1 MVTFKSF
8 DNIVLDMIQQLRL
21 TQPSLDTKPAT
32 VARDLMVDLQAQQ
45 VSEVY
50 EALREISS
58 LQSIS
63 NVTGQDLTN
72 YASNYGV
79 TRQSGTKAIGTV
91 VFTFKNIDSD
101 ITISAG
107 TLVRTA
113 NGLPFS
119 TVSTISITTSQA
131 NSLRATATRL
141 RDQLNTAGITDE
153 FAVEASVEAN
163 SAGSIGNIASYAIT
177 LTNASDANNITNLS
191 SFTGGSDLESDA
203 ALRSRILAAFA
214 GTNVG
219 TAVGYR
225 SIVLNLASSI
235 DALVVEPGDTL
246 MTRDGTVT
254 VTDSDGTVTVS
265 EPGTG
270 GRVDIYIM
278 GENLQAGTDS
288 FVFNDLSGR
297 GDPTDSN
304 NDFIMG
310 QSSLTADTNLTLN
323 SRRVATLAEGAEV
336 PTQPISNIVS
346 VSGSSSGPNFIEQYT
361 DSADNLQGNYAL
373 IKDTGAAG
381 GSPFGLDKFV
391 WTSDRIE
398 LEGESSVKGEHNSI
412 DELTFTDVLKVGAID
427 QEVQVTNENSTV
439 SSSNRSYVTVNHTPV
454 KTVTRVFN
462 LTTGERYTI
471 LDQNPDGSG
480 DTNTTGRVQI
490 SGRTLPTASDI
501 LQVDYIWVFPHDQYI
516 DFDNFDPRDILDEAQ
531 DSVEWGFSNYI
542 RDEFATAVLDS
553 YNNLTVTTTY
563 PISRILSVNT
573 YETEAAVVSSQS
585 TITVSK
591 AVSNIH
597 SITDT
602 ALSGNPEIYNTS
614 EGDGSYSNLV
624 ITLPTDTIAESG
636 DSATVVYNLV
646 DISEVDGYDV
656 ATALNNVITLNPY
669 TVVSSGTSVRVN
681 YVADFLNLLPT
692 TNIAALPVSTDGFNS
707 FVDVGG
713 YQPVQNVYSG
723 SVVVTNQ
730 RRSPSNLSI
739 TTSNIPDSGTLRVVG
754 TTVNKVTDAVFT
766 STSTSLDFS
775 IPIRVA
781 EGLSTS
787 ATIPTT
793 IYVARIVSLEAVTL
807 STTNE
812 VQSVVTDYDLT
823 NYAIRNSQWD
833 RADAIEQTSLS
844 RTGAVLTS
852 TDTNTGNPIRTG
864 TILRATFYYAK
875 QNDSEDLFYSRN
887 GTAITDKRFGAISS
901 ISRIS
906 GFQNSSGTISG
917 RMLIDSF
924 NQPLANIT
932 YLADYDYTAPKENER
947 ITINFEYNKLIVDA
961 TQAVE
966 ESRPITADVLNKA
979 ATKIELDVE
988 AIIIVLDDFSNKE
1001 TTVRQDVTNN
1011 ISATLNASALGT
1023 TLDESDISANAYNV
1037 AGLDRIRITRFNR
1050 TGVSGTVL
1058 SVIAEKNEYLA
1069 AGTVTVTV
1077 EER

>member
-8 DNIVLDMIQQLRL
+8 DNIVLDMVQQLRL

-32 VARDLMVDLQAQQ
+32 VARDLMIDLQAQQ
-45 VSEVY
+45 VSEIY
-50 EALREISS
+50 EALREIAA

-119 TVSTISITTSQA
+119 TVSAINITTSQA

-141 RDQLNTAGITDE
+141 RDRLNTAGITDE

-163 SAGSIGNIASYAIT
+163 SAGSIGNIASYSIT
-177 LTNASDANNITNLS
+177 LTNASDANNVTNLS
-191 SFTGGSDLESDA
+191 SFTGGSNLESDA

-235 DALVVEPGDTL
+235 DALVVEPGDPL

-254 VTDSDGTVTVS
+254 VVDSNGTVTVS

-278 GENLQAGTDS
+278 GENLQSATDS

-310 QSSLTADTNLTLN
+310 QSSLTADTSLTLN
-323 SRRVATLAEGAEV
+323 SRRVATLSEGAEI
-336 PTQPISNIVS
+336 PTQPVSNIVS
-346 VSGSSSGPNFIEQYT
+346 VSGSSSGPNFVEQYT
-361 DSADNLQGNYAL
+361 DSAGNLQGNYAL
-373 IKDTGAAG
+373 VKDTGAAG

-398 LEGESSVKGEHNSI
+398 LEGESAVKGEYNSI
-412 DELTFTDVLKVGAID
+412 DELTFTDILKVGAID
-427 QEVQVTNENSTV
+427 QEVQVTNENSSV
-439 SSSNRSYVTVNHTPV
+439 SASNRSYITVSHTPV

-471 LDQNPDGSG
+471 IDQNPDGSG
-480 DTNTTGRVQI
+480 STNTTGRVQI

-501 LQVDYIWVFPHDQYI
+501 LQVDYIWVFPHDQYV
-516 DFDNFDPRDILDEAQ
+516 DFDNFDPRDTLDEAQ

-542 RDEFATAVLDS
+542 RDEITTAVLDS

-573 YETEAAVVSSQS
+573 YETEVAVVSSQS
-585 TITVSK
+585 TMTVSK

-602 ALSGNPEIYNTS
+602 TLSGNPEIYNTS
-614 EGDGSYSNLV
+614 AGDGSYSNLV

-636 DSATVVYNLV
+636 DSATVIYNLV
-646 DISEVDGYDV
+646 DISDVDGYDV

-669 TVVSSGTSVRVN
+669 TVVSTGTSVRVN
-681 YVADFLNLLPT
+681 YVADFLNIMPT
-692 TNIAALPVSTDGFNS
+692 TNISALPVSTDGFNS
-707 FVDVGG
+707 FLDVGG
-713 YQPVQNVYSG
+713 YQPVQNTYSG
-723 SVVVTNQ
+723 STVVTNQ
-730 RRSPSNLSI
+730 RRSPSNLSV
-739 TTSNIPDSGTLRVVG
+739 TTSSIPDSGTLRIVG
-754 TTVNKVTDAVFT
+754 TTINKVTDAVFT
-766 STSTSLDFS
+766 STSTNLDFS
-775 IPIRVA
+775 VPIRVS

-787 ATIPTT
+787 AIIPST
-793 IYVARIVSLEAVTL
+793 IYIARIVSLEEVTL
-807 STTNE
+807 STSNE
-812 VQSVVTDYDLT
+812 VQTVVTDYDLT
-823 NYAIRNSQWD
+823 NYAIKNSRWD
-833 RADAIEQTSLS
+833 RANAIEQTALLAT
-844 RTGAVLTS
+844 RALLTS
-852 TDTNTGNPIRTG
+852 TETNTGSPIRTG

-887 GTAITDKRFGAISS
+887 GTAITDKRFGAVSS
-901 ISRIS
+901 ISRIA
-906 GFQNSSGTISG
+906 GFQNSSGTVSG
-917 RMLIDSF
+917 RVLIDSF
-924 NQPLANIT
+924 NQPLPNIT
-932 YLADYDYTAPKENER
+932 YLVDYDYTAPKENER

-966 ESRPITADVLNKA
+966 NGRPITADVLSKA

-988 AIIIVLDDFSNKE
+988 AVIIVLDSFSNKE
-1001 TTVRQDVTNN
+1001 TTVQQDVTNN

-1023 TLDESDISANAYNV
+1023 TLDKSDISANAYNV
-1037 AGLDRIRITRFNR
+1037 AGLDRIRITRFNK
-1050 TGVSGTVL
+1050 TGVLGTVL
-1058 SVIAEKNEYLA
+1058 SVTAQKSEYLA